1 MVRRCHRV
9 LSRALVGALLL
20 IAGTVAAAD
29 QPSGK
34 VSLYV
39 TSVAAGVGAQWG
51 RGTLTLSNGKQYD
64 FTVQGLEVGGVGFA
78 DARAEGQVYNLR
90 NLSDFNGVYV
100 AAEANAAIGD
110 GPGARTM
117 RNEHG
122 VVINLSSAQ
131 TGVKLTLAGEGVRI
145 ALKE

>member
-9 LSRALVGALLL
+9 LSLALVGALLVV
-20 IAGTVAAAD
+20 AGTAAAAD
-29 QPSGK
+29 RPSGK
-34 VSLYV
+34 ISLFV

-51 RGTLTLSNGKQYD
+51 RGTLTLNNGKHYE

-90 NLSDFNGVYV
+90 DLSDFNGVYV
-100 AAEANAAIGD
+100 AAEGNASIGN

-131 TGVKLTLAGEGVRI
+131 KGVKLTLAGEGVRI
-145 ALKE
+145 ALK